1 MNPGLPNVSFES
13 RQDGMTLQDRLRM
26 IIQMGDE
33 MGDEEVESPGT
44 IRHRMLLAE
53 KGEVPQ
59 FDEDDEMTEDEFEEE
74 ELEF

>member
-1 MNPGLPNVSFES
+1 
-13 RQDGMTLQDRLRM
+13 M

-33 MGDEEVESPGT
+33 MPEEDEVESPGT
-44 IRHRMLLAE
+44 IRHRLLLAE

-59 FDEDDEMTEDEFEEE
+59 FDEDPEDDEMTEDEFEEE